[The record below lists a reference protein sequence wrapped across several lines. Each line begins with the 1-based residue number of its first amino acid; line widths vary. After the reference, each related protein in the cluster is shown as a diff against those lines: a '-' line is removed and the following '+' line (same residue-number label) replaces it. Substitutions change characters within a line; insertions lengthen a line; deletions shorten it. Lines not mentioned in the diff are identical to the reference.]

1 MTKENKKIT
10 AQVELTLEEL
20 DLIRRATWALESHL
34 EEEIKEHNQAE
45 EDHFYKTKPYW
56 IRGNERNKNLYFDSK
71 DLREKIVGAVG
82 DMRTY
87 DERRA
92 YEVEH
97 NLSAGDL
104 SERYSNT
111 VNTEEETEVDPLE
124 QECPLSDAE
133 ADEQA
138 MRM

>member
-45 EDHFYKTKPYW
+45 DDDYQKTKAFW
-56 IRGNERNKNLYFDSK
+56 IRNNERNQNLYFDSK

-87 DERRA
+87 DERKA
-92 YEVEH
+92 YEDKH

-111 VNTEEETEVDPLE
+111 
-124 QECPLSDAE
+124 AE
-133 ADEQA
+133 D
-138 MRM
+138 